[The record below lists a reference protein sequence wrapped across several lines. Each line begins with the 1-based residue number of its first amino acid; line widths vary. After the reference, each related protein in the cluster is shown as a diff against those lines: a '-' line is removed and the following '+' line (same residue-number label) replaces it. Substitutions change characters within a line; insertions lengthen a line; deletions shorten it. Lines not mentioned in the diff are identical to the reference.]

1 MSKFVCYTV
10 EGLMQQGSNQ
20 VWVMLGTY
28 PTADSARIAAEN
40 ARTGSGVVESRV
52 MSYFRSADWWR
63 SPEAP
68 SAAVRAPHTQKGAG
82 SQKGTVPQKA
92 AARGDEASIVA

>member
-1 MSKFVCYTV
+1 LSKFVCYTV
-10 EGLMQQGSNQ
+10 EGLMQQGRNQ

-28 PTADSARIAAEN
+28 PTADSARLAAES

-68 SAAVRAPHTQKGAG
+68 SAAVRAPHVA
-82 SQKGTVPQKA
+82 PQKA
-92 AARGDEASIVA
+92 ATRGDEASIVA